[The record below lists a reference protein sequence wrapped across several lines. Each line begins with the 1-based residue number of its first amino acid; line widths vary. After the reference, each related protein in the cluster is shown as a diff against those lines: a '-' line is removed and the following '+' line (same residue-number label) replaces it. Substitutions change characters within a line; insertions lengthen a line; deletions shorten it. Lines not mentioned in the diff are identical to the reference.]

1 MLICSPLRS
10 PTGVFFC
17 LTLGFL
23 NQPTKTTCH
32 SRSPQGTF
40 RGECG
45 NTAVRGL
52 TGRIWMNYKSEFTQ
66 DFLQDSQE
74 YRLYFITVEKSFTL
88 LLSPRPKSQLAQH
101 KARQTNMPIMVKV
114 LQFSVIIFTYRMLWF
129 FTLSK
134 NGHVS
139 WLFTE
144 SESSKWTV
152 SHRGQ
157 LQEKHLY
164 VASLKAA
171 GKQRHQTMNSQ
182 SPNTAGLQSTR
193 GSLLLCASPC
203 SSPQW
208 FPAQR

>member
-1 MLICSPLRS
+1 
-10 PTGVFFC
+10 
-17 LTLGFL
+17 
-23 NQPTKTTCH
+23 
-32 SRSPQGTF
+32 
-40 RGECG
+40 
-45 NTAVRGL
+45 
-52 TGRIWMNYKSEFTQ
+52 
-66 DFLQDSQE
+66 
-74 YRLYFITVEKSFTL
+74 
-88 LLSPRPKSQLAQH
+88 
-101 KARQTNMPIMVKV
+101 MPIMVKV

-171 GKQRHQTMNSQ
+171 KKLRDIK
-182 SPNTAGLQSTR
+182 L
-193 GSLLLCASPC
+193 
-203 SSPQW
+203 
-208 FPAQR
+208 